1 MSVQLLDKTRKI
13 GRLLHN
19 NNTSKVVFNDI
30 CRVLS
35 QTLSSDVVVISRKGK
50 VLGRFFDRDQR
61 ISLIDTEVGD
71 FIDPELKE
79 RLLGVLSTNDN
90 INLATLGFEKDEYS
104 GYCAIIAPIEIAGE
118 RLGTVFAYRDFG
130 SGGRYDIDDI
140 ILCEYGMTVVGLEM
154 MRSLKEEDA
163 FDARQREVARS
174 SMTILSHSEQ
184 EAVIHILDALE
195 GREGRLVTSKIA
207 DEAGLTRSV
216 VVNAMRKMETAG
228 IMETR
233 SSGMKG
239 TNIRIRNDKIF
250 EEIES
255 LR

>member
-30 CRVLS
+30 CKVLS

-50 VLGRFFDRDQR
+50 VLGSFFDKERR
-61 ISLIDTEVGD
+61 IGLIDTEVGD
-71 FIDPELKE
+71 FIDSELKE

-90 INLATLGFEKDEYS
+90 INLATLGYEGEQYE
-104 GYCAIIAPIEIAGE
+104 GCCAIIAPIEIAGE
-118 RLGTVFAYRDFG
+118 RLGTVFAYRDEA
-130 SGGRYDIDDI
+130 SGGKYDIDDI

-184 EAVIHILDALE
+184 EAVIHILDALD
-195 GREGRLVTSKIA
+195 GSEGRLVTSKIA

-228 IMETR
+228 IMETK

-239 TNIRIRNDKIF
+239 TNIRIRNEKIF
-250 EEIES
+250 EEIKS